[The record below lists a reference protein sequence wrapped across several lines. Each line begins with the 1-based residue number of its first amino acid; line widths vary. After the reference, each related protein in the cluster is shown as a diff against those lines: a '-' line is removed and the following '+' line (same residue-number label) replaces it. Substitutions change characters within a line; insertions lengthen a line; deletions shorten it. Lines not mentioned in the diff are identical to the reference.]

1 MRISEKKRTEKVEEI
16 MRNIFFPNVHVRHK
30 IRFSKI
36 RECQAG
42 QRQRQKKKN
51 CILAHDRKIVKEF
64 RG

>member
-42 QRQRQKKKN
+42 QRQRQKKKT
-51 CILAHDRKIVKEF
+51 AS
-64 RG
+64 